1 MPAGSRIV
9 SSTPAQMR
17 RPANSQRHRL
27 THRDGNGEI
36 LFGALLEYHDL
47 QTSITYQHAEN
58 QWKFPVPKFDEKIL
72 PKVIGKLRNKKPVS
86 IVVLGDSISSGCNAS
101 GWAGGEPFQPAYP
114 ELLQQHLAAEYQ
126 TQVKLANPSV
136 GGMSTPWALT
146 MVDTVVKSKPDL
158 LILAFGMND
167 SAGRSTKDYQ
177 AYTKQM
183 IEKVRQE
190 LPDCEFILVAT
201 MLGNADWTVLKHERF
216 PEYRDALAE
225 LCGPGVALADVT
237 TMWTGILKHKTFIDI
252 TGNGVNHPNDFGHRV
267 YAQTISGLL
276 VEPKITK

>member
-1 MPAGSRIV
+1 MTCHKLSFAVLVAVAMSGALTTYACAQESPSEKWNYNPELLRPFWDGDTVYGESILFIKDDKTGQAKGSLLFPALEILEIKSSTGKITYQQGKDYLWKSGSRELILPAGSRIV

-136 GGMSTPWALT
+136 GGM
-146 MVDTVVKSKPDL
+146 
-158 LILAFGMND
+158 
-167 SAGRSTKDYQ
+167 
-177 AYTKQM
+177 
-183 IEKVRQE
+183 
-190 LPDCEFILVAT
+190 
-201 MLGNADWTVLKHERF
+201 
-216 PEYRDALAE
+216 
-225 LCGPGVALADVT
+225 
-237 TMWTGILKHKTFIDI
+237 
-252 TGNGVNHPNDFGHRV
+252 
-267 YAQTISGLL
+267 
-276 VEPKITK
+276 